1 MVCLLCDFKILLT
14 VFNQSYN
21 CQTSHYTEVRYVSF
35 LSDGFITG
43 IVVNPPERKLA
54 KRTYVHYLGRN
65 WLPKPFL
72 ILPSLLTCKREYVTG
87 AIVNLGKFLSQDFT
101 AGKCAKRRAHY
112 PPAAFT
118 KVMRVRSVTFYSSVN
133 FEMSFWCHCLDQN
146 SNKSIVRIFALKVFI
161 AFFGLLESFWG
172 FL

>member
-1 MVCLLCDFKILLT
+1 M
-14 VFNQSYN
+14 
-21 CQTSHYTEVRYVSF
+21 
-35 LSDGFITG
+35 
-43 IVVNPPERKLA
+43 
-54 KRTYVHYLGRN
+54 
-65 WLPKPFL
+65 
-72 ILPSLLTCKREYVTG
+72 TG

-146 SNKSIVRIFALKVFI
+146 SNKHIVRISAFT
-161 AFFGLLESFWG
+161 FFGSFLGASWKLFRLLGNLVSNMINKEAYRNPRKPQGSYKNFQDRNP
-172 FL
+172 FPNLSLPNENRILD

>member
-1 MVCLLCDFKILLT
+1 MVCLLMVCLLCDFKILLT

-72 ILPSLLTCKREYVTG
+72 IFPSLVLCIGILNANNNCRFFN
-87 AIVNLGKFLSQDFT
+87 IW
-101 AGKCAKRRAHY
+101 AHI
-112 PPAAFT
+112 
-118 KVMRVRSVTFYSSVN
+118 N
-133 FEMSFWCHCLDQN
+133 
-146 SNKSIVRIFALKVFI
+146 
-161 AFFGLLESFWG
+161 GLLYFFRQDSLGVKKKGNTFNGLREKAIFQRLTSNNAYA
-172 FL
+172 

>member
-1 MVCLLCDFKILLT
+1 M
-14 VFNQSYN
+14 
-21 CQTSHYTEVRYVSF
+21 
-35 LSDGFITG
+35 
-43 IVVNPPERKLA
+43 
-54 KRTYVHYLGRN
+54 
-65 WLPKPFL
+65 
-72 ILPSLLTCKREYVTG
+72 TG

-146 SNKSIVRIFALKVFI
+146 SNKNIVRISGLE
-161 AFFGLLESFWG
+161 FFEATWGLPGDSVSNIFNKEAYRNPKEPTKTFRAEIPTIFSLLFWSKQ
-172 FL
+172 